1 MMSAEFD
8 FADEKENTN
17 EIPVDEQS
25 TGDNED
31 SDGDGIQGPPPPTE
45 FKRLLE
51 VWAKDFERMEA
62 AIYQQQAA
70 ADNISALETL
80 RLHDAMDAATST
92 AEASTVAIQQF
103 VDQSG
108 NPELPAIFQ
117 EIQMEATLLMGA
129 RNDATRKA
137 QKAKEAAEL

>member
-1 MMSAEFD
+1 MNNLQVTMKIATATEF
-8 FADEKENTN
+8 K
-17 EIPVDEQS
+17 
-25 TGDNED
+25 
-31 SDGDGIQGPPPPTE
+31 

-92 AEASTVAIQQF
+92 AEASIVAIQQF
-103 VDQSG
+103 MDQ
-108 NPELPAIFQ
+108 IK
-117 EIQMEATLLMGA
+117 
-129 RNDATRKA
+129 R
-137 QKAKEAAEL
+137 

>member
-1 MMSAEFD
+1 MSAEYD

-25 TGDNED
+25 TGDHED

-80 RLHDAMDAATST
+80 RLHDSMDAATST
-92 AEASTVAIQQF
+92 AEASFNRRLQYFKKFKWRLHSYWVPGTT
-103 VDQSG
+103 
-108 NPELPAIFQ
+108 PPANLRKLR
-117 EIQMEATLLMGA
+117 TP
-129 RNDATRKA
+129 RN
-137 QKAKEAAEL
+137 